1 MSCDQEEKPIAWGGK
16 SAESAARRGT
26 GTSVMGDDGISYFQP
41 TTSNASLGGSPRDN
55 PEAHGNVST
64 SIWPQYTGIAD
75 FYDLSEDWRKSQD
88 PRLTFSVRLDRAA
101 ASARTSAGTS
111 TITASPRLNNFATN
125 FASGV
130 MSAMATSEVYFE
142 RPWFNSG
149 DHSYSTG
156 DTAYIVTQNQSSA
169 NATKKTREL
178 GSLFNPYWQV
188 RLTTNDAAQL
198 KNQQAL
204 QGAEMPQ

>member
-1 MSCDQEEKPIAWGGK
+1 MNVLYTAEATARGG
-16 SAESAARRGT
+16 R
-26 GTSVMGDDGISYFQP
+26 DG
-41 TTSNASLGGSPRDN
+41 
-55 PEAHGNVST
+55 
-64 SIWPQYTGIAD
+64 
-75 FYDLSEDWRKSQD
+75 
-88 PRLTFSVRLDRAA
+88 
-101 ASARTSAGTS
+101 SARTSDGAS
-111 TITASPRLNNFATN
+111 SIAASPRLNKFTTN

-156 DTAYIVTQNQSSA
+156 DTAYIVTQNQSGA
-169 NATKKTREL
+169 NTTKKTREL

-188 RLTTNDAAQL
+188 RLTANDAVQV